1 MNFIQKIISY
11 LYPIKVSE
19 ISSERSGSL
28 EVTLV
33 NGKLVIDSENANYS
47 YGSLQQVLK
56 KGLMR
61 IGSDKLQKFENILLL
76 GVAGGSVIQTLRNDF
91 NTEAKVTGVE
101 IDPDVIELANTYFK
115 LNSTS
120 NLELVITDAFQ
131 FIKTTQET
139 YDLIIIDIFNDSSMP
154 NELFE
159 TQFWLHIHKLL
170 NNNGNCL
177 FNTIY
182 TSKKDSKRNQQLNSQ
197 LKNLFKSSKQLKTHR
212 INELFIIEK

>member
-1 MNFIQKIISY
+1 MNFIHKIVSY
-11 LYPIKVSE
+11 LYPIKVKE

-56 KGLMR
+56 KGLHS
-61 IGSDKLQKFENILLL
+61 IGAEKLQKLENILVL
-76 GVAGGSVIQTLRNDF
+76 GVAGGSVIKTLKNDF
-91 NTEAKVTGVE
+91 NTDAKITGVE
-101 IDPDVIELANTYFK
+101 IDPVVIELANRYFK
-115 LNSTS
+115 LNSVS
-120 NLELVITDAFQ
+120 NLELVIADAFQ

-139 YDLIIIDIFNDSSMP
+139 YDLIIIDIFNDSNMP

-159 TQFWLHIHKLL
+159 NQFWSSIHKSL
-170 NNNGNCL
+170 NNSGKCL

-182 TSKKDSKRNQQLNSQ
+182 TSKKDLQRNQQLTTL
-197 LKNLFKSSKQLKTHR
+197 LKSKFKSIKQLKTHR

>member
-1 MNFIQKIISY
+1 MSFIQKIVSY
-11 LYPIKVSE
+11 LYPIKVKE

-56 KGLMR
+56 KGLHS
-61 IGSDKLQKFENILLL
+61 IGTEKLQKLENILVL
-76 GVAGGSVIQTLRNDF
+76 GVAGGSVIKTLKNDF
-91 NTEAKVTGVE
+91 YTDAKITGVE
-101 IDPDVIELANTYFK
+101 IDPDVIELANRYFK
-115 LNSTS
+115 LNSIS
-120 NLELVITDAFQ
+120 NLNLVIADAFQ

-159 TQFWLHIHKLL
+159 DDFWNRVQQLL
-170 NNNGNCL
+170 NNKGFCL
-177 FNTIY
+177 FNSIY
-182 TSKKDSKRNQQLNSQ
+182 TSKKDLERNKQLSTH
-197 LKNLFKSSKQLKTHR
+197 LESIFKTSKQLKTHR
-212 INELFIIEK
+212 INELFILEK